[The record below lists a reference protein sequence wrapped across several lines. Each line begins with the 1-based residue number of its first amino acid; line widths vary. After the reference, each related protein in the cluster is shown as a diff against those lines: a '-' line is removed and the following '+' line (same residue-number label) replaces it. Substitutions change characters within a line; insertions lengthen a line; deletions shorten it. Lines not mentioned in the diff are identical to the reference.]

1 MNWDIAVGIKAPPVW
16 FGFVLVFFLVVV
28 WECSVAIRF
37 FLILLLIS
45 IGMKSF
51 VHNARLGVEF

>member
-1 MNWDIAVGIKAPPVW
+1 MGIKALPVW
-16 FGFVLVFFLVVV
+16 VGFFFFVVVV

-45 IGMKSF
+45 IGMNSC